1 MDNTS
6 IFIEKYKELEEAVRS
21 TYNLRDSDSIS
32 HYLKN
37 RNEFRHYADEISYC
51 QQVRNFIVHE
61 RKLSDSFAVIPSDEM
76 LKFIDMLIAKIKNR
90 RRCIDACI
98 KLKNVYHCS
107 LGDKVKPAIKAM
119 REGFFTH
126 IPILQNGRV
135 VGVFDENS
143 LFNYVAD
150 HETVDVDSNL
160 RFSDI
165 ADYLSLTDRDN
176 EAFIFIKS
184 SMYIDEVEDIFQRN
198 FNQRERIGVAF
209 ITNNGRPDEQ
219 LQGLIT
225 PWDILANN

>member
-6 IFIEKYKELEEAVRS
+6 VFIEKYKELEEAVRS

-51 QQVRNFIVHE
+51 QQVRNFLVHE
-61 RKLSDSFAVIPSDEM
+61 RKLDDSFAVIPSDEM
-76 LKFIDMLIAKIKNR
+76 LEFIDMLIAKVRNR

-98 KLKNVYHCS
+98 KLKSIYRCS
-107 LGDKVKPAIKAM
+107 LDDRVKPAIKAM

-126 IPILQNGRV
+126 IPILDNGKV

-150 HETVDVDSNL
+150 HELVDVDSKL
-160 RFSDI
+160 KFCDI
-165 ADYLSLTDRDN
+165 KEYLSLTDRDN
-176 EAFIFIKS
+176 EDFIFIRS
-184 SMYIDEVEDIFQRN
+184 SMYVDEVEDIFQRN
-198 FNQRERIGVAF
+198 FSQRKRIGVAF
-209 ITNNGRPDEQ
+209 ITANGRPNEP